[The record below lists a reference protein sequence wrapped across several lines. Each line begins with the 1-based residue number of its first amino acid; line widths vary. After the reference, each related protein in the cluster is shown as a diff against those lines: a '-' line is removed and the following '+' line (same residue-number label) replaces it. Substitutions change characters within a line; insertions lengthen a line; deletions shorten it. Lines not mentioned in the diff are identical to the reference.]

1 MNKHTHTHTQINEQT
16 GSKKRESYI
25 YYYFNVFVDDDEF
38 EQDREVNLKI
48 LKCFDNVPRFVV
60 VGNCFGDIE
69 QDDAPSTD
77 EDGEEFGWCCGD
89 DEYGIAWWFNVWEFI
104 VVNKVFVGLLL

>member
-1 MNKHTHTHTQINEQT
+1 VLRASHRTGKTCKEKHTHTISQRTDLRSEQTHTQINEQT

-48 LKCFDNVPRFVV
+48 LKCFDNVPFFVV
-60 VGNCFGDIE
+60 VGNCLGDIE

-77 EDGEEFGWCCGD
+77 EDGEEFG
-89 DEYGIAWWFNVWEFI
+89 
-104 VVNKVFVGLLL
+104 

>member
-1 MNKHTHTHTQINEQT
+1 MNKPGQ
-16 GSKKRESYI
+16 KRESYI

-48 LKCFDNVPRFVV
+48 LKCFDNVPFLIVG
-60 VGNCFGDIE
+60 GNCCLGDIE

-77 EDGEEFGWCCGD
+77 DDVGDECC
-89 DEYGIAWWFNVWEFI
+89 
-104 VVNKVFVGLLL
+104 